1 MNYTCYT
8 EYAEP
13 EQLNISGLFY
23 EIKNYRLIEITLDSW
38 NWYYIRQ
45 RKDIPITYV
54 HPETKE
60 VFDMKYGTVYCTSW
74 NDIESVRGWR
84 WEKELEEYIKT
95 CEEYI

>member
-1 MNYTCYT
+1 MYDCYL
-8 EYAEP
+8 ERGEW
-13 EQLNISGLFY
+13 EKLDISQLFY
-23 EIKNYRLIEITLDSW
+23 EIKESRLIEITLDSW

-45 RKDIPITYV
+45 RKDISITYV

-74 NDIESVRGWR
+74 NDIESVWEWW

>member
-1 MNYTCYT
+1 MYDCYL
-8 EYAEP
+8 
-13 EQLNISGLFY
+13 EQSEWEKLDISQLFY
-23 EIKNYRLIEITLDSW
+23 EIKECRLIEITLDSW
-38 NWYYIRQ
+38 NWYYIKQ

-60 VFDMKYGTVYCTSW
+60 VFNMKYGTVYCTSW
-74 NDIESVRGWR
+74 NDIESVREWW

>member
-1 MNYTCYT
+1 MYDCYL
-8 EYAEP
+8 ERGEW
-13 EQLNISGLFY
+13 EKLDISQLFY
-23 EIKNYRLIEITLDSW
+23 EIKESRLIEITLDSW

-74 NDIESVRGWR
+74 NDIESVREWW